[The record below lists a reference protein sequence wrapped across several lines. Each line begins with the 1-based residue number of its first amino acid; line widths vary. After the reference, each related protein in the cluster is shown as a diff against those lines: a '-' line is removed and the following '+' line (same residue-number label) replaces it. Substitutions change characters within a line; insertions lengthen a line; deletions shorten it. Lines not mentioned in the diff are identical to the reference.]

1 VLFDLPAV
9 VGPGI
14 ALAVVAILALVLR
27 WAYSGDEKRPDF
39 GLLTEV
45 TTVDGTAAAREV
57 GMLLSDA
64 GIRSTMSRDPT
75 GRIRVLV
82 FHSDADRARDL
93 VREL

>member
-1 VLFDLPAV
+1 
-9 VGPGI
+9 
-14 ALAVVAILALVLR
+14 
-27 WAYSGDEKRPDF
+27 
-39 GLLTEV
+39 
-45 TTVDGTAAAREV
+45 
-57 GMLLSDA
+57 MLLSDA